1 MAIPTVKTTYTVD
14 AETKRVL
21 DELAARWEV
30 SRSEALRRAIR
41 QAAGAAGAGDRQ
53 AALEALQQQAGM
65 TSGRARRWERA
76 VRAERRASTGGRTR
90 AR

>member
-21 DELAARWEV
+21 DELAARWHV

-41 QAAGAAGAGDRQ
+41 QAAGAAGVGDRL
-53 AALEALQQQAGM
+53 AALEALQQQVRM
-65 TSGRARRWERA
+65 TGSGVRHWERT
-76 VRAERRASTGGRTR
+76 VLAERRASAPSKGRGR
-90 AR
+90 